1 MDNVTKLTASNFLM
15 WSRQVSALLDG
26 YDLSGFLDG
35 SAVPPPPTITNEGEV
50 TSNPDYLLWKRQDR
64 LIYSGL
70 LGAITVSIQPFL
82 STATTSAQIWETLSS
97 TYIKPSRDH
106 IQQLRQQ
113 IKSWT
118 KGTMSIDDY
127 FQGFKTQFDQV
138 ALLGKPYDIE
148 DQIEF
153 LLEGLPEDYKPVKD
167 QIEGRESPPSL
178 TEIHEKLLNH
188 ETKLLSK
195 TTTAAVLPV
204 TANVAHHRGSS
215 NNHPNAQKTSY
226 GQSRNNNSRP
236 HQTWQQQQFSPRN
249 DQSSRGYQGRCQ
261 LCGVHGHSARRCN
274 QLQSAAASYNPSS
287 KASSSA
293 WQPRANMAMAQSYNP
308 GNWILDSG
316 ATHYLT
322 TDLSN
327 LALHQPYTGGEDV
340 MIADGSGLPISH
352 TGSTTLTTP
361 SHSFNLNNILYV
373 PNLK

>member
-1 MDNVTKLTASNFLM
+1 MNNVTKLTASNFLM

-97 TYIKPSRDH
+97 TYAKPSRGH

-127 FQGFKTQFDQV
+127 FQGFKTWFDQV

-195 TTTAAVLPV
+195 TTSSSPKPQWQRFFRSLPMLPITAAPRTTIPMRRRPAMASPATTTLVLTRP
-204 TANVAHHRGSS
+204 G
-215 NNHPNAQKTSY
+215 
-226 GQSRNNNSRP
+226 NNSSSVRAMINLRVAIRVVVNCVASMDTLHVGAISFRAQLPPTTRAPRP
-236 HQTWQQQQFSPRN
+236 RHR
-249 DQSSRGYQGRCQ
+249 RG
-261 LCGVHGHSARRCN
+261 
-274 QLQSAAASYNPSS
+274 
-287 KASSSA
+287 
-293 WQPRANMAMAQSYNP
+293 
-308 GNWILDSG
+308 
-316 ATHYLT
+316 
-322 TDLSN
+322 N
-327 LALHQPYTGGEDV
+327 LVLIWPWLNRIIQE
-340 MIADGSGLPISH
+340 
-352 TGSTTLTTP
+352 TGSWTAARHTT
-361 SHSFNLNNILYV
+361 
-373 PNLK
+373 